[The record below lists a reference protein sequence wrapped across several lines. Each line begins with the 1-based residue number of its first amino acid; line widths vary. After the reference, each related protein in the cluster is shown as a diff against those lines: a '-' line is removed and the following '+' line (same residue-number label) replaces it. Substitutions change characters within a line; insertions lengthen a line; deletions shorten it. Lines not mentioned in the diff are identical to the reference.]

1 MFCFVQLTTPFRER
15 LQILLKS
22 HRFIGSEPYPL
33 PSPMDLSAQAG
44 LLNFWKLGGQSR
56 RVNIAVTLTQA
67 LINQPYRWQQ
77 TVTRAI
83 LSGFTGLH
91 SWIVITRQLR
101 FISRHRRYR
110 PFPGTLSLFAGGLLE
125 VILAPFNQN
134 WWCTKFPPTLV
145 PYEPRLTGDH
155 PYPI

>member
-33 PSPMDLSAQAG
+33 PSPMNLSAQAG

-83 LSGFTGLH
+83 LRVLRASIREELLLDNSGSFH
-91 SWIVITRQLR
+91 
-101 FISRHRRYR
+101 RHRRYR
-110 PFPGTLSLFAGGLLE
+110 HFPGTLSLFAGDGVGFWGRHRLLPKGLTFGCKIRCTCNITLLLE
-125 VILAPFNQN
+125 
-134 WWCTKFPPTLV
+134 
-145 PYEPRLTGDH
+145 R
-155 PYPI
+155 